1 MKPEDIRRVLHHHLD
16 GISIPDATRWIQ
28 GAMSQEHVPQHP
40 HWGRLKVAATALASL
55 AVVGGF
61 WLGTRTRGPHTV
73 AGPRFIGTASALNF
87 AVPYLAKHK
96 VSAIHVPTFLP
107 FTVATSLKPQ
117 PALVPIVRAGTG
129 KLPQLLS
136 PQLPGVNHAV
146 YWIAVSSQGAPLS
159 VAAQI
164 GDQHT
169 ITQLMQRQIPWVIVV
184 ASRKSLFP
192 GGNGV
197 DQKLFHGRYW
207 TSSQMALYLNQ
218 VNQAEAVD
226 WQQGK
231 DTYTIVVTDQ
241 RVSQPE
247 LIWLA
252 RTMQSTTLRHPQ
264 AFAVVYRALVE
275 AKAGKPQL
283 ETWVMSATPYD
294 KGYHTQVSLS
304 RLALLHP
311 AHERQR
317 LEVTL
322 PKPPIAAHIPVVL
335 PHQWSVFARP
345 FFAGVSYQFNPG
357 GYRVAWY
364 KTTTAVTVPVNA
376 PPKEVPFLEVTA
388 GDLATGIM
396 PRFDQPVLSLA
407 DYRNLVANAVVGD
420 VADIV
425 RIGPDKVFVT
435 TRLTDAASFSMVQ
448 FSYRGTLFQVAS
460 PSLWH
465 ALSAACQMLGVDAN
479 NL

>member
-16 GISIPDATRWIQ
+16 GISVPDTKHWVKGSI
-28 GAMSQEHVPQHP
+28 SQKSMAERS
-40 HWGRLKVAATALASL
+40 HWSRLKLAATALASL
-55 AVVGGF
+55 AVIGGF
-61 WLGTRTRGPHTV
+61 WLGTRARGPHSV

-87 AVPYLAKHK
+87 AVPYLANHK

-107 FTVATSLKPQ
+107 FTVATSLKPR

-129 KLPQLLS
+129 TLPPLLS
-136 PQLPGVNHAV
+136 PPLPGRNRAV

-159 VAAQI
+159 VAEQI
-164 GDQHT
+164 GDRRT
-169 ITQLMQRQIPWVIVV
+169 IDQLMQRQIPWVIVV
-184 ASRKSLFP
+184 ASRQSLFP
-192 GGNGV
+192 GGTSV
-197 DQKLFHGRYW
+197 HQKLFHGRYW
-207 TSSQMALYLNQ
+207 TTSQLASYLNQ

-226 WQQGK
+226 WRQGVN
-231 DTYTIVVTDQ
+231 TYTIVVTDQ
-241 RVSQPE
+241 QVSQPE

-252 RTMQSTTLRHPQ
+252 RTMQSTTLRQPQ

-283 ETWVMSATPYD
+283 DTWVMSATPSH

-311 AHERQR
+311 VHDRQR
-317 LEVTL
+317 REVVL
-322 PKPPIAAHIPVVL
+322 PNPPITAHIPVVL
-335 PHQWSVFARP
+335 PHQWSVFGRP

-364 KTTTAVTVPVNA
+364 KTSTAVTVPVNA
-376 PPKEVPFLEVTA
+376 PPQEIPLLEVTA
-388 GDLATGIM
+388 GDLATGTI
-396 PRFDQPVLSLA
+396 PRLDHPVVSLA
-407 DYRNLVANAVVGD
+407 AYRNLVSNAEAGA

-425 RIGPDKVFVT
+425 KIGPDKVFVT
-435 TRLTDAASFSMVQ
+435 TRLTDTASFSVVQ
-448 FSYRGTLFQVAS
+448 FSYRGTIFQVSS

-465 ALSAACQMLGVDAN
+465 ALSAACQMLGIEAAR
-479 NL
+479 L